1 MKTNDLSIQNSSDK
15 TQLVGENIDN
25 ELFLEYWHWIS

>member
-15 TQLVGENIDN
+15 TQLVREKIDN
-25 ELFLEYWHWIS
+25 ELSLEYWHWIS